1 MKTLVLLSALALLAF
16 QAQADPLPEANE
28 ETSIEEQTGEEDQ
41 DVSISFGDPEGF
53 ALQDA
58 ASRRKRT
65 CYCKKACESF
75 EHVTGVCRFFPR
87 RYICC
92 HGSQNTETS

>member
-41 DVSISFGDPEGF
+41 DVSISFGDPKGL

-58 ASRRKRT
+58 GEKVLT
-65 CYCKKACESF
+65 CYCRPKSCIGLERI
-75 EHVTGVCRFFPR
+75 TGICSKGNRNYIFCCR
-87 RYICC
+87 
-92 HGSQNTETS
+92 